1 MPTVLATGGAGYIG
15 SHVVA
20 ELLATGWRVVLLDD
34 FSNADREV
42 PGRIAALGHGAPEVV
57 AGDIRD
63 AALLDDLF
71 HRYAPDAVV
80 HLAGLKAVGE
90 SVEKPVAYYDV
101 NVGGAL
107 ALLRAMQRHGTAR
120 LVFSSSATVYG
131 APERNPIGEE
141 AAVGATS
148 PYGRTKLFTEALI
161 DDLTVAWPDFAA
173 LSLRYFNPVGAH
185 ASGLI
190 GESPRGVPNNLFPYI
205 AQTAAGLRARLRVFG
220 NDYPTPDGTGVR
232 DYIHVVDLARGHL
245 AALEF
250 LMRGEGRGRNLA
262 LNLGCGRGYSVLE
275 AVGAFARAS
284 GREIPCEVVGRRPG
298 DVAECVADPRRA
310 EAVLGWRASRGL
322 DAMCAD
328 TWAFQ
333 SRLMLPAS

>member
-20 ELLATGWRVVLLDD
+20 ELLAAGWRVVILDD
-34 FSNADREV
+34 FSNADLAV
-42 PGRIAALGHGAPEVV
+42 PARIEALGHGSAEVV

-63 AALLDDLF
+63 AALLDDILRR
-71 HRYAPDAVV
+71 HAPDAVV

-90 SVEKPVAYYDV
+90 SVERPVAYYDV
-101 NVGGAL
+101 NVGGAV
-107 ALLRAMQRHGTAR
+107 ALLAAMQRRGVTR

-131 APERNPIGEE
+131 IPDRNPIGEE
-141 AAVGATS
+141 APVGATS

-161 DDLTVAWPDFAA
+161 DDLAVAWPEFAA
-173 LSLRYFNPVGAH
+173 MSLRYFNPVGAH

-190 GESPRGVPNNLFPYI
+190 GENPRGVPNNLFPYI
-205 AQTAAGLRARLRVFG
+205 AQTAAGSRARLRVFG

-275 AVGAFARAS
+275 AVAAFARAS
-284 GREIPCEVVGRRPG
+284 GREIPCEIVGRRPG
-298 DVAECVADPRRA
+298 DVAECVADARRA
-310 EAVLGWRASRGL
+310 EAVLGWRATLGL

-328 TWAFQ
+328 HWGFQ
-333 SRLMLPAS
+333 SRLMLPAT